1 YQTLINAI
9 KAAGGPTYSFT
20 DIDPVNNNDGG
31 APGANIRVGFLYNAD
46 RVQLSDSV
54 QGKKGSST
62 ESVAYDAAKDQLTL
76 NPGRIDP
83 LNAVFNASR
92 KPLAAQ
98 FEFQGE
104 KVIVIVNHFN
114 SKSGDQGP
122 FGNTQPPVLS
132 S

>member
-1 YQTLINAI
+1 M
-9 KAAGGPTYSFT
+9 
-20 DIDPVNNNDGG
+20 
-31 APGANIRVGFLYNAD
+31 
-46 RVQLSDSV
+46 
-54 QGKKGSST
+54 
-62 ESVAYDAAKDQLTL
+62 AYDAAKDQLTL

-83 LNAVFNASR
+83 QNAAFNASR

-104 KVIVIVNHFN
+104 KVIVIANHFN

-132 S
+132 SETQRHQIAAVVNSFVKDVVSANPDANIVVLGGFE

>member
-1 YQTLINAI
+1 IKSPDIIGLVEVQDNNGEQNTGTTAADQSYQTLINAI

-20 DIDPVNNNDGG
+20 DIDPVNNKDGG

-83 LNAVFNASR
+83 LNSAFNASR
-92 KPLAAQ
+92 KPLAA
-98 FEFQGE
+98 
-104 KVIVIVNHFN
+104 
-114 SKSGDQGP
+114 
-122 FGNTQPPVLS
+122 
-132 S
+132 